1 VPVVATIG
9 TDEAGQAYNI
19 NADTVAGAV
28 AAAIG
33 ARKLIYLTDVE
44 GIRTDRADRASRIS
58 EATAAHL
65 DALVADG
72 TVNEGMIPKVR
83 ACTLAVRAGVTEAHI
98 LDGRAPHALLL
109 EVFTDEGI
117 GTMITADGRHV

>member
-1 VPVVATIG
+1 
-9 TDEAGQAYNI
+9 
-19 NADTVAGAV
+19 
-28 AAAIG
+28 
-33 ARKLIYLTDVE
+33 
-44 GIRTDRADRASRIS
+44 
-58 EATAAHL
+58 
-65 DALVADG
+65 VADG

-117 GTMITADGRHV
+117 GTMVTEHGTAGPETAPHGDTRATVTTNGRGA